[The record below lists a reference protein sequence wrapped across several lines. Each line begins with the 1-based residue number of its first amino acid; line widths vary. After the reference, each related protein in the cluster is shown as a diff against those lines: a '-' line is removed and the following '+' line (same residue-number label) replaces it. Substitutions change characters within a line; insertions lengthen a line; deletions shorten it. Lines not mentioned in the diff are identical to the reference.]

1 MNEIISIFLAN
12 KASIIVIIIA
22 IIIEITAKTLKNN
35 NKKIILEKY
44 GESVDQ
50 ENSEFYLQY
59 YKKNQALDFTRVITM
74 IFLIMSLIIINTDI
88 NWGFF
93 SVATG
98 AVIIAF
104 KDFILSVI
112 AFFFV
117 TPSFPI
123 GTTVRIGNMQGQIIF
138 IRMLS
143 VGILGKDKRGE
154 ASGELFLIPSHK
166 FITDVVQKEE
176 LHSNSIFKDFIEI
189 PYIPENFEK
198 NFEEFLASLR
208 EFLQNIF
215 PVRNANN
222 VGNFNTYIGHRYKL
236 NFYFYEDKYWAIQ
249 VRFVGT
255 AKQIARYKE
264 QIMLFVDKE
273 IKRENSDIIVENT
286 ENTKN
291 P

>member
-1 MNEIISIFLAN
+1 MNEILSLFLTH
-12 KASIIVIIIA
+12 KSSIIVILIA
-22 IIIEITAKTLKNN
+22 IIIEITAKTLKNK

-50 ENSEFYLQY
+50 ENGEFYLQY

-74 IFLIMSLIIINTDI
+74 ILMIMSLIIINTDI

-189 PYIPENFEK
+189 PYVPEKFDK

-236 NFYFYEDKYWAIQ
+236 NFYFHDDDYWAVQ

-255 AKQIARYKE
+255 AKQIARHKE

-273 IKRENSDIIVENT
+273 IKREKPAENP
-286 ENTKN
+286 ENAKN